1 MTLRAVAGLFVLHG
15 FFLVVGAGV
24 LWGLR
29 GWRWWTELARLAG
42 LAYLLG
48 VAALVV
54 VLTLELVVGIPFE
67 PWTILASGV
76 LIVVAGLLVGRR
88 AGRPR
93 PGLRPPG
100 WRPPAPGLVSGFFL
114 AAIGVYLLASFRS
127 ERLAER
133 YDWDAWFTW
142 SLKSKALHFFG
153 GLEEW
158 VFGVPV
164 HSGGVLT
171 GYPPA
176 FPEIEAA
183 SFHAMGSA
191 DVVTSS
197 LNYWFLMLGFA
208 GAVAG
213 LLAPRVRSTILLPSL
228 LLVLVLPGFI
238 GIPVPGGA
246 DRPLAF
252 LIAVA
257 ALLVV
262 LWIDER
268 RRWQL
273 AAATLLLAGAFLTK
287 REGLLLGA
295 CIIGAAAVATWGD
308 RRFAWPRLLTAA
320 GVSLGLTLPWRLW
333 VELNGYRGEEPE
345 EGLFGFLE
353 ESGKGPGALWLA
365 LRAMFGYDFWLVL
378 PAIAVAAAVL
388 AFLAG
393 ARRPAVFA
401 ASFLGAAALANA
413 WITWSHDIFELSLEY
428 TLNPA
433 TRFMVTPVLAA
444 GAITPLLLEKAWAR
458 PRPGGDGPSGPWLA
472 WGAVL
477 AVVAVYPA
485 SMLVGYSGFRLPGGS
500 PPFPSRE
507 ECVRAPVDGQP
518 VRVVVGYADSYPRAN
533 ELSERASD
541 LGAVE
546 VERDGCGRL
555 RVFVDD
561 VPTME
566 AGAALAARAAAA
578 GFEPTLE
585 GATLADR

>member
-1 MTLRAVAGLFVLHG
+1 VTLRAIAGLFVLHG
-15 FFLVVGAGV
+15 FLLVVGAGV
-24 LWGLR
+24 LWGVR

-48 VAALVV
+48 LAAVVV

-67 PWTILASGV
+67 PWTILASGA
-76 LIVVAGLLVGRR
+76 LIVVVGLLVGRR
-88 AGRPR
+88 AHRAR

-100 WRPPAPGLVSGFFL
+100 WRPPVPGLVSGFFL
-114 AAIGVYLLASFRS
+114 AAIGVYFLALFRS

-158 VFGVPV
+158 IFGVPV

-176 FPEIEAA
+176 FPELEAA

-197 LNYWFLMLGFA
+197 LNYWFLTLGFA
-208 GAVAG
+208 SAVAG
-213 LLAPRVRSTILLPSL
+213 LLAPRVRGAILLPGL
-228 LLVLVLPGFI
+228 LLVLVLPGLT

-268 RRWQL
+268 ERWQL

-295 CIIGAAAVATWGD
+295 CIVLAAVVATWGD
-308 RRFAWPRLLTAA
+308 RRVAWPRLVGAA
-320 GVSLGLTLPWRLW
+320 AIAFALSLPWRVW
-333 VELNGYRGEEPE
+333 VAANGYRGDEPQT
-345 EGLFGFLE
+345 GFFGFLDDP
-353 ESGKGPGALWLA
+353 GRGPRALWLA

-378 PAIAVAAAVL
+378 PVVAVAAAVL

-401 ASFLGAAALANA
+401 AVFLGAAAAGNA
-413 WITWSHDIFELSLEY
+413 WITWTHPLFGLTLDYS
-428 TLNPA
+428 LNPA
-433 TRFMVTPVLAA
+433 TRFMVTPLLAV
-444 GAITPLLLEKAWAR
+444 GAITPLLLERAWAR
-458 PRPGGDGPSGPWLA
+458 PRRSAPRMSRSWIPWAL
-472 WGAVL
+472 
-477 AVVAVYPA
+477 VAAAILVYPA
-485 SMLVGYSGFRLPGGS
+485 SMLAGYSGFRLPGGA
-500 PPFPSRE
+500 PPFPSRD
-507 ECVRAPVDGQP
+507 ECVREPIDGQP
-518 VRVVVGYADSYPRAN
+518 VRVVVGYAGSYPEAERTRRRAAPVG
-533 ELSERASD
+533 R
-541 LGAVE
+541 VE
-546 VERDGCGRL
+546 VARDGCGRL

-561 VPTME
+561 VPTM
-566 AGAALAARAAAA
+566 AAADEMIVRAVAA
-578 GFEPTLE
+578 GLDPSLE
-585 GATLADR
+585 HDPDD